1 MDAGRQDPS
10 GDGDAD
16 LPSRA
21 NSPRIGPEN
30 AEDRRMADRI
40 TARSEALRGIIL
52 FLVVL
57 TTVVAAFWAMIN
69 ETDTKDFAA
78 YMAPVTGLAGT
89 IVGYWFGQRTD
100 RRH

>member
-69 ETDTKDFAA
+69 ETDTKDFAE

>member
-10 GDGDAD
+10 DDGDVD
-16 LPSRA
+16 LPGQADS
-21 NSPRIGPEN
+21 RIGPAS
-30 AEDRRMADRI
+30 AEDRRLADRI
-40 TARSEALRGIIL
+40 AARSEAVRGIIL

-57 TTVVAAFWAMIN
+57 TIVVAAFWAMIN

-100 RRH
+100 RTH